1 MPLNWMDVTPV
12 SFNALLL
19 LERAQLNWLPGWGF
33 PPEELAI
40 ALAANPAVA
49 WFLRHKAPEISPWV
63 DGVLAQ
69 PEATNT
75 HTPSE
80 VRAAEVAVLSR
91 LVDLLVYAL
100 DPAIY
105 DAQPFL
111 GWDSRE
117 LTELTDFTGKVVLDI
132 GAGTGRQTFTVAP
145 LAAAVFAVEPV
156 GNLRDH
162 IHEKARRLGLTNV
175 FPVDGLLT
183 RIPFPDSFADVVMSG
198 HVYGDEPE
206 AEVAEVTRVTKPG
219 GTVIFIPGNNDVDNP
234 SHHYLVGQG
243 FAWAAFEE
251 PGDGMKRKYWKQ
263 A

>member
-1 MPLNWMDVTPV
+1 MPLNWLDVTPV

-33 PPEELAI
+33 PPRELAI

-49 WFLRHKAPEISPWV
+49 WYLRHKAPEISGWV
-63 DGVLAQ
+63 EDVLVHPAARVQ
-69 PEATNT
+69 HSPA
-75 HTPSE
+75 E
-80 VRAAEVAVLSR
+80 VRAAEMAVLAR
-91 LVDLLVYAL
+91 LEDLLVYAL

-117 LTELTDFTGKVVLDI
+117 LTGLTDFTGKVVLDI

-145 LAAAVFAVEPV
+145 LAAVVFAVEPV
-156 GNLRDH
+156 GNLRDYLR
-162 IHEKARRLGLTNV
+162 EKARRLGLTNV
-175 FPVDGLLT
+175 YPVDGLLT
-183 RIPFPDSFADVVMSG
+183 RIPFPDGFADIVMSG
-198 HVYGDEPE
+198 HVYGDAPE
-206 AEVAEVTRVTKPG
+206 AEVAEVTRVTEPG
-219 GTVIFIPGNNDVDNP
+219 GMVIFIPGNNDIDNP

-243 FAWAAFEE
+243 FAWATFEE
-251 PGDGMKRKYWKQ
+251 PGDGMKRKYWKR